1 LARLYPLEFVWGLR
15 RQSDRMSHLGD
26 TDNRKGPPKC
36 QTVTLKKG
44 PTQWSDYHLARLAR
58 QRRIELWDDSA

>member
-1 LARLYPLEFVWGLR
+1 
-15 RQSDRMSHLGD
+15 MSHLGD
-26 TDNRKGPPKC
+26 TDGKKGPLQC

-44 PTQWSDYHLARLAR
+44 PAQWSNYHLATLAR